1 MLVIT
6 DKRCTEYASAG
17 HPERPARITRTLEAL
32 HRQTSLPIAWAAPL
46 AVDDATLLRAH
57 SSKLVEQLQH
67 PTADLDHDTP
77 AHPGIYGNAL
87 RSVGGALRAMH
98 AARQGQSSFSLLRP
112 PGHHAT
118 ADRAMGFC
126 YLNSMAV
133 AALEALEHGVRRVA
147 VLDFDVHHGNG
158 TEDILIEHPHAA
170 CYSIH
175 QHPCY
180 PGTGAANVGS
190 NCFNYPV
197 PPHLPRVDYRRVLE
211 KAFADVKEFRPHLLG
226 ISAGFDSYAHDTIA
240 EGTLEAEDFH
250 WLGQLVRRLEIPAFS
265 ILEGGYSEALPE
277 LVLAYL
283 NGLEGN

>member
-6 DKRCTEYASAG
+6 DKRCTEYAAAG
-17 HPERPARITRTLEAL
+17 HPERPARITHTLQAL
-32 HRQTSLPIAWAAPL
+32 HHQTALPIAWAAPL

-57 SSKLVEQLQH
+57 SPKLIEQLQYS
-67 PTADLDHDTP
+67 TSDFDHDTP
-77 AHPGIYGNAL
+77 AHRGIYDHAR

-98 AARQGQSSFSLLRP
+98 AARQGQSAFSLLRP

-126 YLNSMAV
+126 YLNSMAI
-133 AALEALEHGVRRVA
+133 AALEALEHGVRRIA

-170 CYSIH
+170 VYSIH

-180 PGTGAANVGS
+180 PGTGTGNVGS

-197 PPHLPRVDYRRVLE
+197 PPHLPRTDYRRVLE
-211 KAFADVKEFRPHLLG
+211 KAFADLEDFRPNLVG
-226 ISAGFDSYAHDTIA
+226 VSAGFDAYAHDTIA

-283 NGLEGN
+283 NGLVGN